1 MILAS
6 DSLPMLDAFA
16 TVLLAPFQTIA
27 RYWFVLRRAVLA
39 DIRAV
44 YAGSV
49 FGRLWLVIGMLLMLA
64 VYAITYAAIFNF
76 KPIDMSIT
84 KYILY
89 VFCGLVPFLS
99 FAAALTSGTMSL
111 VTNRSLLLNTAF
123 PAELIP
129 LRSVLANSVGLPVG
143 ICIVFVAGLVLGY
156 WAASWLLVPIVIVL
170 EIMFM
175 TGLCWMLSL
184 IALLFRDIQQVIYY
198 VVMMLSVLTP
208 IAYTPSMVPHA
219 LALLIY
225 INPASYF
232 VISIQSLVLL
242 GTLPSIKILVVM
254 VAMSLG
260 MFVAGFHLCRRAKGV
275 FYDFA

>member
-76 KPIDMSIT
+76 KPTDMSIT

-156 WAASWLLVPIVIVL
+156 WAASWLLVPFVIVL